1 MLLPTSCLPS
11 MNTCCLPN
19 ICVFC
24 KLYYLLHVLHFIQ
37 IPCEVLFYSPPFLA
51 NLTTA
56 WPMMKHSGMKYRTSL
71 ETLQAFLLKKK
82 QKKPRLWGSKQCGS
96 HDITEQR
103 HVAKAKK
110 QCLFTPEE
118 AVQLPMEM
126 EYSNFDCLTLTSIFI
141 IIYCTIY
148 DISTTLLCNS

>member
-1 MLLPTSCLPS
+1 

-82 QKKPRLWGSKQCGS
+82 TKK
-96 HDITEQR
+96 T
-103 HVAKAKK
+103 
-110 QCLFTPEE
+110 
-118 AVQLPMEM
+118 
-126 EYSNFDCLTLTSIFI
+126 
-141 IIYCTIY
+141 
-148 DISTTLLCNS
+148 